1 MNAGRLQSFLRSCVS
16 TPLNLALT
24 LILLAALATTIPS
37 FIAWGFLG
45 AVWSGSSSA
54 SCAGSD
60 SACWLF
66 IRAHADVLL
75 FGRYPKPE
83 HWRVVLAG
91 LLGLTC
97 VLVILLP
104 GIRRKLAVAA
114 GLLLVYPPIAALFL
128 CGGFLGLVPVP
139 SALWGGLML
148 TTVVAATTIVTAIP
162 LGLMLA
168 LGRRSTLPIVALLAA
183 RYIDLTRGLPLVGV
197 LFLAVVLLPVFLPPG
212 VESNNLVSA
221 LIAFSLFNAAILAEV
236 FRGGLQAVPRHQYEG
251 GAALG
256 LSRAQ
261 VMFRIVIPQAVS
273 AALPG
278 IVNVCVEIVKE
289 TTLILIV
296 GLFDL
301 LGVLQTSITDPE
313 WFVSDQIRRTAY
325 FFAALAFWTLC
336 FSLSRY
342 SARIERGVSAGMRS

>member
-1 MNAGRLQSFLRSCVS
+1 VS

-24 LILLAALATTIPS
+24 LVLVAAFAATIPS
-37 FIAWGFLG
+37 FIEWGFLG
-45 AVWSGSSSA
+45 AVWSGRSSA

-60 SACWLF
+60 AACWLF
-66 IRAHADVLL
+66 VRAHADVILY
-75 FGRYPKPE
+75 GRYPKPE

-91 LLGLTC
+91 LLGLAS

-114 GLLLVYPPIAALFL
+114 ALLLIYPPVAAILLRGGIFGLAPEPTAYWGGLLLTA
-128 CGGFLGLVPVP
+128 
-139 SALWGGLML
+139 
-148 TTVVAATTIVTAIP
+148 VVAATTIVTAIP
-162 LGLMLA
+162 LGLLLA
-168 LGRRSTLPIVALLAA
+168 LGRRSTMPVIAMLAA

-197 LFLAVVLLPVFLPPG
+197 LFLAVVLLPVFMPPG

-256 LSRAQ
+256 MSHAQ
-261 VMFRIVIPQAVS
+261 VMLRIVIPQAIS

-289 TTLILIV
+289 TTLVLIV

-301 LGVLQTSITDPE
+301 LGVLQTAITDPE
-313 WFVSDQIRRTAY
+313 WLVSDQVRRTAY